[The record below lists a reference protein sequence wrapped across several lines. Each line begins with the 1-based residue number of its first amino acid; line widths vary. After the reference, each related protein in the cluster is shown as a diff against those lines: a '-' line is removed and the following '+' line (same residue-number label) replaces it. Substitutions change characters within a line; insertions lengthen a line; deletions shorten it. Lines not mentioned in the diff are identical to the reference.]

1 MRYISGVA
9 AVLLVA
15 ASFSASPAEAQSVIG
30 SPVTPAGGRAAG
42 KMPTTFAPLA
52 QSMAQLLDDGF
63 QIVSLTGED
72 GEMVVLRKALPGQ
85 PGSKWVRC
93 ELAGGGQ
100 SKLIYSR
107 SVSSDCRA
115 LN

>member
-9 AVLLVA
+9 AVLLIA
-15 ASFSASPAEAQSVIG
+15 ASFSARPAEAQSVIG

>member
-1 MRYISGVA
+1 MRYIPGFA
-9 AVLLVA
+9 AVLLIA
-15 ASFSASPAEAQSVIG
+15 ASFSAGPAEAQSATG
-30 SPVTPAGGRAAG
+30 SPVTPAAGHAGGR
-42 KMPTTFAPLA
+42 MSTTFAPLA

-63 QIVSLTGED
+63 QIISLAGED

>member
-1 MRYISGVA
+1 MRYISGFA
-9 AVLLVA
+9 AVLLIA
-15 ASFSASPAEAQSVIG
+15 ASFSARPAEAQSVIG

-42 KMPTTFAPLA
+42 KMPTTFAPLG

-63 QIVSLTGED
+63 QIVSLAGED
-72 GEMVVLRKALPGQ
+72 GEMVILRKSFPGQ